1 MGFSAFS
8 GETKDLW
15 VSWDGLRM
23 PLFGGFVGSLEYE
36 IDYDGQPAA
45 GTKTTDKTLRLKIGY
60 QW

>member
-1 MGFSAFS
+1 
-8 GETKDLW
+8 
-15 VSWDGLRM
+15 M